1 MCSLWQG
8 TCGRS
13 CVAGWW
19 VRCLRCVPIRSGLF
33 SVELSI
39 VGECKISFDHLDF
52 YLRMIMV
59 FAANHDHSYYGRENN
74 DRTFKN
80 KIKLFVRAF
89 SLALVA
95 EAIRSRFL
103 QRIKAQLLLLYVAT
117 HPHTCAMHKTTPT
130 ELCFFS
136 LVREQVR

>member
-1 MCSLWQG
+1 
-8 TCGRS
+8 
-13 CVAGWW
+13 
-19 VRCLRCVPIRSGLF
+19 
-33 SVELSI
+33 
-39 VGECKISFDHLDF
+39 
-52 YLRMIMV
+52 MV

-103 QRIKAQLLLLYVAT
+103 QRIKAQLLLL
-117 HPHTCAMHKTTPT
+117 AMGASTSAECIECEAFLKQGPELDSSEFLQWAEEHKDGDG
-130 ELCFFS
+130 
-136 LVREQVR
+136 QN